1 MSSINFININ
11 KNINTDN
18 RPVEGP
24 KPFLEDIYSARL
36 LKNVYIA
43 GTKFAIVK
51 NFVLGEFDHYSVE
64 HLRSANHWRED
75 YISKDINKCV
85 EYLKEL
91 NDILTPSV
99 EEVIENFPKQRKQL
113 RKYHEM
119 KKRAYPNE

>member
-1 MSSINFININ
+1 MSIININ
-11 KNINTDN
+11 IKSVNNNTH
-18 RPVEGP
+18 PVEGT
-24 KPFLEDIYSARL
+24 KPFMEDIFSAKL

-43 GTKFAIVK
+43 GTKFAICK

-64 HLRSANHWRED
+64 HRRSNNRWHED
-75 YISKDINKCV
+75 YISKDVNKCV

-91 NDILTPSV
+91 NDILTPAV
-99 EEVIENFPKQRKQL
+99 EEVIENFPKQRKQI